1 MTPKEGLAENFKVN
15 RKGENNTLMSNNQ
28 DKNILTKSVL
38 LAVLVIG
45 SSFTCAAETQTWQID
60 PNHTAAQFSVRHL
73 GISTVR
79 GMFEKTS
86 GTVVFDPSDPAKA
99 SIDATIDATTFNS
112 RVQMR
117 DNDVRSPHFL
127 DVAKYPTITF
137 KSTRTEIAGTGTL
150 KITGDLTIH
159 GVTKQVVLDVEGPSP
174 AIKDPMMG
182 NLRIGANATTKIN
195 RNDFGITT
203 MPGIVGDDIQIVLDV
218 ELTRPAK

>member
-1 MTPKEGLAENFKVN
+1 MTPKERLADNFKVIE
-15 RKGENNTLMSNNQ
+15 RENNTLMSNNQ

-45 SSFTCAAETQTWQID
+45 SSFTCGAETQIWQID

-137 KSTRTEIAGTGTL
+137 KSTRTEVAGTGTL

>member
-1 MTPKEGLAENFKVN
+1 MI
-15 RKGENNTLMSNNQ
+15 SNNGN
-28 DKNILTKSVL
+28 KNILTNRIL
-38 LAVLVIG
+38 LAVLVLG
-45 SSFTCAAETQTWQID
+45 LSFTCAAETQTWQID

-73 GISTVR
+73 GISTV
-79 GMFEKTS
+79 GGVFEKSS
-86 GTVVFDPSDPAKA
+86 GTVIFDPSDPAKA
-99 SIDATIDATTFNS
+99 TIDATIDATTFNS

-137 KSTRTEIAGTGTL
+137 KSTRTEVAGAGTL

-159 GVTKQVVLDVEGPSP
+159 GLTKQVVLDVEGRSQ
-174 AIKDPMMG
+174 AIKDPMG

-203 MPGIVGDDIQIVLDV
+203 MPGIVGDEIQIVLDV
-218 ELTRPAK
+218 ELTRSAK